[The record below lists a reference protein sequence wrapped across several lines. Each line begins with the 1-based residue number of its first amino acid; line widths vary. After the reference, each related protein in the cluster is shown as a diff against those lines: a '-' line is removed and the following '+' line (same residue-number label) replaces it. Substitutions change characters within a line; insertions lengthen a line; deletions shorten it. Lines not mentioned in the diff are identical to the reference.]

1 MVRKSMIHEMSRNH
15 RRNAEEAQ
23 RVSNEAQKK
32 PLTLAALM
40 LGFVTANEH
49 SQDGQF

>member
-1 MVRKSMIHEMSRNH
+1 MKCHEITAETQ
-15 RRNAEEAQ
+15 RNAEEAQ